1 MDNLISTKLLLTS
14 TLVFCTTV
22 AANTDPCATFAPDAT
37 LTDQEQ
43 LDIRQAC
50 STESSPLSCMK
61 QKTSEQYDLNY
72 TSAIYSFLGS
82 CKKPAHDNYVK
93 AKKELALVET
103 PDTDSEVQAVQ
114 EKSAEDKKVADD
126 AKAAA
131 DAEKLAAMP
140 ANQTTKPW
148 LVTLSV
154 GSQHLPDYQ
163 GGASNGLSKSQA
175 FGEVIADYRSVDKEK
190 NEIHWGAFI
199 SLEGQPINSD
209 EAPAVSDIEFND
221 VANTLTTGIYYIDM
235 FDRATTDDSWDNF
248 FAPKHGR
255 IIGATDEKYKYYS
268 SKWGWGGKL
277 SMRSRE
283 SFGDKKDAIDPIA
296 ELGLHY
302 RYDEHDGKLGVGNV
316 MPKGTLSFGLGYWHN
331 YEEYLAQDADT
342 ENRLRFLIRGEY
354 RLSDE
359 VPAYLG
365 FKGNL
370 GKGPDNLGVYLSLR
384 MKSDK
389 LLGLLTDEK

>member
-1 MDNLISTKLLLTS
+1 MMDHFISTKLLLSS
-14 TLVFCTTV
+14 TLFFCTAV

-37 LTDQEQ
+37 LSDQEQ

-50 STESSPLSCMK
+50 SSQSSPLSCMK
-61 QKTSEQYDLNY
+61 QKTAEQYDLNY
-72 TSAIYSFLGS
+72 AAAIYSFLGS
-82 CKKPAHDNYVK
+82 CKKPAHDNYRK
-93 AKKELALVET
+93 AKKELALV
-103 PDTDSEVQAVQ
+103 DLS
-114 EKSAEDKKVADD
+114 
-126 AKAAA
+126 
-131 DAEKLAAMP
+131 DAEREKKQNEIAATTPEQKKREAAKKAMADLP
-140 ANQTTKPW
+140 ATQTTKPW
-148 LVTLSV
+148 LVTVSV

-175 FGEVIADYRSVDKEK
+175 FGEVIADYRSVDERK
-190 NEIHWGAFI
+190 NEIHWGAFM
-199 SLEGQPINSD
+199 SLEGQPVNNAD
-209 EAPAVSDIEFND
+209 APNVRSIEFND
-221 VANTLTTGIYYIDM
+221 VANTLTTGIYYINM
-235 FDRATTDDSWDNF
+235 FDQVGASSRWSF
-248 FAPKHGR
+248 FNPKEGQ
-255 IIGATDEKYKYYS
+255 IFGTKVGDKYTHYS

-283 SFGDKKDAIDPIA
+283 SLGAKKDAIDPIA
-296 ELGLHY
+296 EIGLHY
-302 RYDEHDGKLGVGNV
+302 RYDEHNGVTDYGNV

-331 YEEYLAQDADT
+331 YEEYLAQDAYVG
-342 ENRLRFLIRGEY
+342 NRWRFLVRGEY

-370 GKGPDNLGVYLSLR
+370 GQGPDNLGVYLSLR